1 MQQQLQQI
9 TDELESAQ
17 SRLRRLSDRI
27 SVEAWTRRP
36 APNAWSAVECVE
48 HLNLTS
54 RAYIPLLRTAF
65 AEAREL
71 RADAPRHYRRDFAG
85 AFLGAMIGPL
95 RHIGKFRLMRV
106 KTTNDFVPH
115 VHRSSDE
122 VVSEF
127 LRLQADL
134 ISLTRSAEGLPI
146 DRVKIISPF
155 GGKMRYNAFSA
166 LVIIPRHEQRHIE
179 QAEIAAK

>member
-9 TDELESAQ
+9 VESLESAQ
-17 SRLRRLSDRI
+17 SRLRRLADKI
-27 SVEAWTRRP
+27 PVDAWVRRP

-54 RAYIPLLRTAF
+54 RAYIPLLRTAI
-65 AEAREL
+65 AEARDL
-71 RADAPRHYRRDFAG
+71 RAEAPREYKRDFVG

-95 RHIGKFRLMRV
+95 RHIGKFRLMAV
-106 KTTNDFVPH
+106 KTTDEFVPH

-127 LRLQADL
+127 LRLQGEL
-134 ISLTRSAEGLPI
+134 VSLARSAEGLAI
-146 DRVKIISPF
+146 DKVKIVSPF
-155 GGKMRYNAFSA
+155 GGKMRYNAYSA
-166 LVIIPRHEQRHIE
+166 LVIVPRHEHRHID
-179 QAEIAAK
+179 QAEKAAK

>member
-1 MQQQLQQI
+1 MHQQLQQI
-9 TDELESAQ
+9 VDSLDSAQ
-17 SRLRRLSDRI
+17 ARLRRLADGVA
-27 SVEAWTRRP
+27 VEAWTRRP
-36 APNAWSAVECVE
+36 APDAWSAVECVE

-54 RAYIPLLRTAF
+54 RAYIPLLRSAL

-71 RADAPRHYRRDFAG
+71 RAETPNRYKRDFVG

-95 RHIGKFRLMRV
+95 RHFGKLRLMPV
-106 KTTNDFVPH
+106 KTTSDFIPH

-134 ISLTRSAEGLPI
+134 ISLTRSADGLAI
-146 DRVKIISPF
+146 DRVKILSPF
-155 GGKMRYNAFSA
+155 GGKMRYNAYSA
-166 LVIIPRHEQRHIE
+166 LVIVPRHEHRHID
-179 QAEIAAK
+179 QAENAAK